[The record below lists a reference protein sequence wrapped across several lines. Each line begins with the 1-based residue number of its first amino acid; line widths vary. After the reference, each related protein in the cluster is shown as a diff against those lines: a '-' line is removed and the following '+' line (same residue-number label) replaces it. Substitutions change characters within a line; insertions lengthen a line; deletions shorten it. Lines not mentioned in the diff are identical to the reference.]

1 MTIKCPK
8 CKTENPDTLKSC
20 GECGTQLTPSVDAQ
34 PSFTKTLET
43 PVSELARGNLF
54 ASRYE
59 IIEELGKGGMGRVYR
74 VEDTELKQEIALKL
88 IKPEISAD
96 KKTIERFR
104 NELKIARN
112 IRHKNVCGMYDLGEK
127 EGAYFIT
134 MEYIRGEDLKNLIRK
149 MGQLSAGQAITIA
162 KQVCDGL
169 GEAHRLGVVHRDLKP
184 QNIMIDT
191 DGDSRIMDFGI
202 ARSLEAKGITGAGVM
217 IGTPEY
223 MSPEQVE
230 GKEVDLRSDIYSL
243 GIILYEM
250 VTGRVPFEG
259 DTPFTVGVK
268 QKSEAP
274 KNPKEL
280 NPQIPDD
287 LNRVILR
294 CLEKDKENRYRNV
307 GEIRSELENIDK
319 AIPTTEKAIPAR
331 KPLTSREITVQFSL
345 KKLFVPALIGVIIVI
360 AAIVIW
366 QLLPQKETIS
376 TSSGKPSLAVM
387 YFENHTGDESLDH
400 WRKMIPSLVIADL
413 TQSKYIEVL
422 SGEKLYSILSD
433 LNQVD
438 AKSYSS
444 DVLKQVAAKGRV
456 NHILVGNFAK
466 AGESIRINVTLQ
478 DVRTE
483 KTVGSEGVEGKGVE
497 SIFSMIDELT
507 GKIKTNLNLSAEEIA
522 SDIDRDVGTITTSST
537 EAYKYYT
544 EGTNYKNRGEGRKSI
559 QSMEKA
565 VAIDPEFAMAY
576 RSMATTYSNYGYVS
590 AMKKYVQKAFELTD
604 RLSYREKYLIQG
616 EFYRMSEKTYDK
628 AFEAYEKLLEI
639 YPTDPIGNVN
649 LGILYFDLEE
659 WDKAM
664 ERFEVPIQNKD
675 DTYFPYFNMQNAY
688 AAKGLYDEAQKILEY
703 FLDNF
708 SEDPSIH
715 WALAQNYLC
724 QGKYDL
730 ALVELD
736 RAISLLPIWYFD
748 ITKGDIS
755 LYIED
760 LVKAENEYQKLLE
773 VPEPAAQIVGIERL
787 AALYILQGKFNKAQD
802 QFKQAIELA
811 EKIGEMQW
819 ITTDLL
825 RLAEIYL
832 ETGNPENAL
841 EELEKALEISTE
853 EDLQNDQRMALLR
866 KTLAYLEMNALN
878 DAQKAADKLEESIQK
893 GPNQKLMRYSY
904 LLKGKMELK
913 RENYSSAIEE
923 LGKAISLLPFQF
935 DPINGENHA
944 VFFDSLAFAY
954 YQAGNFEK
962 ARKEYEK
969 ITELTTGRLWDGDIY
984 AKSFYMLGKISEEQ
998 GDTDKA
1004 IEHYEKFLELWKD
1017 ADPGLPEVDD
1027 ARTRLSKIAGS

>member
-1 MTIKCPK
+1 MTNKCPK
-8 CKTENPDTLKSC
+8 CQTDNPSDSKYC
-20 GECGTQLTPSVDAQ
+20 KECATSLPSPGKAEI
-34 PSFTKTLET
+34 TKTIEA
-43 PVSELARGNLF
+43 PKEELTRGTTF
-54 ASRYE
+54 ADRYE
-59 IIEELGKGGMGRVYR
+59 IIEELGKGGMGKVYR

-88 IKPEISAD
+88 IKPEISTD

-169 GEAHRLGVVHRDLKP
+169 IEAHRLGVVHRDLKP

-191 DGDSRIMDFGI
+191 NGDSRIMDFGI

-243 GIILYEM
+243 GIIMFEM

-259 DTPFTVGVK
+259 DTPFTIGMK
-268 QKSEAP
+268 HKGEMPQ
-274 KNPKEL
+274 NPKEL
-280 NPQIPDD
+280 NTQISDD
-287 LNRVILR
+287 LNNVILR
-294 CLEKDKENRYRNV
+294 CLEKDKEKRFQSV
-307 GEIRSELENIDK
+307 GELRSELQNIDK

-345 KKLFVPALIGVIIVI
+345 KKLFIPALIGVVIVI

-376 TSSGKPSLAVM
+376 VPSGKPILAVM
-387 YFENHTGDESLDH
+387 YFENNTGDESLDH
-400 WRKMIPSLVIADL
+400 WRKMIPGLVIADL

-422 SGEKLYSILSD
+422 SGEKLYAILSD

-438 AKSYSS
+438 AQSYSS
-444 DVLKQVAAKGRV
+444 DILKQVATKGRV

-478 DVRTE
+478 DARTE

-507 GKIKTNLNLSAEEIA
+507 GKIKTNLKLSPEEIA
-522 SDIDRDVGTITTSST
+522 DDIDRDVETITTSSP
-537 EAYKYYT
+537 EAFKYYT
-544 EGTNYKNRGEGRKSI
+544 EGINYKNRGEGHKSI
-559 QSMEKA
+559 QAMEKA

-576 RSMATTYSNYGYVS
+576 RSMAMSYSNYGYDS
-590 AMKKYVQKAFELTD
+590 TAKKYVRKAFELTD
-604 RLSYREKYLIQG
+604 RLSDREKNLIQS
-616 EFYRMSEKTYDK
+616 EFYRLSEKTYDK
-628 AFEAYEKLLEI
+628 AFEAYKKLLEI

-675 DTYFPYFNMQNAY
+675 DTFFPYFNMLYAY

-703 FLDNF
+703 YLDNF
-708 SEDPSIH
+708 SDDPIIR
-715 WALAQNYLC
+715 WALAQNYLW

-730 ALVELD
+730 AFLELGK
-736 RAISLLPIWYFD
+736 AMSLLPIWYFNF
-748 ITKGDIS
+748 TKGDFY
-755 LYIED
+755 LYTGD
-760 LVKAENEYQKLLE
+760 LVESEKEYGKLLE
-773 VPEPAAQIVGIERL
+773 VSEPVAQYTRIWRL
-787 AALYILQGKFNKAQD
+787 AALYILQGMYNKAEE
-802 QFKQAIELA
+802 QFKLAIECA
-811 EKIGEMQW
+811 DNIGEKGW
-819 ITTDLL
+819 KSESFIA
-825 RLAEIYL
+825 LAVLYL
-832 ETGNPENAL
+832 NTGTPENAFR
-841 EELEKALEISTE
+841 ELEKAREIAAE
-853 EDLQNDQRMALLR
+853 EELQNDERIALLG
-866 KTLAYLEMNALN
+866 KALAYLEMNALN
-878 DAQKAADKLEESIQK
+878 DAQKAADILEESIRK

-904 LLKGKMELK
+904 LLKGKIEFK

-923 LGKAISLLPFQF
+923 LGKAISLLPFQNDAIF
-935 DPINGENHA
+935 GENHA
-944 VFFDSLAFAY
+944 MFFDSMAFAY
-954 YQAGNFEK
+954 YKAGDLEA
-962 ARKEYEK
+962 AREEYEK
-969 ITELTTGRLWDGDIY
+969 VTKLTSGRLWDGDIY
-984 AKSFYMLGKISEEQ
+984 AKAFFMLGKIYEEQ
-998 GDTDKA
+998 GGAAKA

-1027 ARTRLSKIAGS
+1027 ARARLSKIAKSR